1 MQLLLIVFL
10 AAVLFSTNGA
20 SDVDKVLFLTYLSLL
35 YFLVLCI
42 PTESGGRSVLS
53 PLLSIL
59 EIKAMR
65 RKLTSEFL
73 SLARGLKV
81 IPATTREID
90 IQYCPT
96 QGQ

>member
-1 MQLLLIVFL
+1 MMRSYLQVS
-10 AAVLFSTNGA
+10 LFSTNGA

-65 RKLTSEFL
+65 SVDKTFVSQGLESDTSHH
-73 SLARGLKV
+73 
-81 IPATTREID
+81 
-90 IQYCPT
+90 
-96 QGQ
+96 